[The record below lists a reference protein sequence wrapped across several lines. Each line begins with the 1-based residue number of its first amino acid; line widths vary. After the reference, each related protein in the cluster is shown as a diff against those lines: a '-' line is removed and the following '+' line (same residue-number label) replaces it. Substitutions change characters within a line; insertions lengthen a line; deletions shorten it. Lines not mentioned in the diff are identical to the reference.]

1 MSDTR
6 HSLPAVPPPST
17 PPPPDTTAS
26 AAAAAALTGAGAA
39 APGAAA
45 ASGTA
50 APGVTAPGV
59 TVPGVTASGTVAS
72 AVTAPA
78 GTAPGTA
85 VLEPAGPTPEP
96 GEPGGSG
103 GRGGLGK
110 PEEHREPGEPREP
123 GGRAALSS
131 GRFLA
136 RAAFLTAALTA
147 AGSLLGLLRDQT
159 IAHLYGAGPDTDAF
173 LVAWTVPEVAA
184 TLLIED
190 AMALI
195 LVPAF
200 SLALARRAAR
210 SPQDR
215 ARDLAQDLDLDP
227 VRQLTRATL
236 PRLFLALS
244 ACAALLIAL
253 APWAVA
259 VLAPGLPEP
268 RLAVDCTR
276 LTATSIFTYGVAGYC
291 SAALRAHGSFVAP
304 AAIYVASNVGI
315 ISTMLLAGA
324 EAGVLA
330 AGAGVAVG
338 GVMMVL
344 IQLPTLW
351 NRLTERRPVSGLE
364 PAPASATPTPTPAPV
379 PVPATETASVSAS
392 ASASASAPAP
402 APASVTETTPTP
414 AATSLAS
421 PVALGLLVPVVAFA
435 LSRQSQV
442 LVERFLA
449 APLPAGA
456 ISHLNYA
463 QKVAQIPM
471 TLSLMLCTVTFP
483 VVARAMAAGETDRA
497 RRRVERDLALAG
509 IIVLIGAAT
518 VISCAPQIIEVLFQ
532 RGEFHPADTAATAA
546 VMRVYALGLLGHTL
560 VGALVRCYFSAA
572 RPLWFPAL
580 AMTAGLALTGGA
592 GALLVGVWGVRGIAA
607 ANALGI
613 TLTAVLMLGA
623 LHRHSVPVRTR
634 HMTGGLVKLSAAA
647 AAATGSGWLCAALL
661 PSPVLATLSA
671 GLVVTAVFLV
681 IAYALKAPETD
692 SILRS
697 LARPFSRKLA
707 DAR

>member
-1 MSDTR
+1 MSDTT
-6 HSLPAVPPPST
+6 HSLPAVPPPSV
-17 PPPPDTTAS
+17 PPAAEAGPDVPAP
-26 AAAAAALTGAGAA
+26 GPAGAA
-39 APGAAA
+39 PVPDGPD
-45 ASGTA
+45 TA
-50 APGVTAPGV
+50 TAGPDTAVTG
-59 TVPGVTASGTVAS
+59 S
-72 AVTAPA
+72 AVTVTADAA
-78 GTAPGTA
+78 GD
-85 VLEPAGPTPEP
+85 
-96 GEPGGSG
+96 G
-103 GRGGLGK
+103 GRGS
-110 PEEHREPGEPREP
+110 
-123 GGRAALSS
+123 AS

-136 RAAFLTAALTA
+136 RAAFVTAALTA
-147 AGSLLGLLRDQT
+147 AGAFLGLLRDQT
-159 IAHLYGAGPDTDAF
+159 IAHLYGAGTDTDAF

-215 ARDLAQDLDLDP
+215 TRDSAQDLDLDP

-236 PRLFLALS
+236 PRLFLVLS
-244 ACAALLIAL
+244 ACAALLVAL

-259 VLAPGLPEP
+259 VLAPGLPES

-324 EAGVLA
+324 ETGVRA

-338 GVMMVL
+338 GVFMVL
-344 IQLPTLW
+344 IQLPALW
-351 NRLTERRPVSGLE
+351 NRLTERRPTSGHE
-364 PAPASATPTPTPAPV
+364 PPSATGVPASVPATATPTPTP
-379 PVPATETASVSAS
+379 
-392 ASASASAPAP
+392 
-402 APASVTETTPTP
+402 TPTP
-414 AATSLAS
+414 ATATAAAATAAATTAITESAGPARLTS
-421 PVALGLLVPVVAFA
+421 PVALGLLVPVIAFA

-518 VISCAPQIIEVLFQ
+518 VVSCAPQIIEVLFQ
-532 RGEFHPADTAATAA
+532 RGEFHSEDTAATAA

-592 GALLVGVWGVRGIAA
+592 GALLVGVWGVLGIAA

-623 LHRHSVPVRTR
+623 LRRHSVPVRTR
-634 HMTGGLVKLSAAA
+634 HMTGGLAKLSAAA
-647 AAATGSGWLCAALL
+647 AAATGSGWLCAALV
-661 PSPVLATLSA
+661 PSPVLATLAA
-671 GLVVTAVFLV
+671 GLVVTVVFLV
-681 IAYALKAPETD
+681 AACALKAPETD
-692 SILRS
+692 SLLRS
-697 LARPFSRKLA
+697 LARPFTRKLT

>member
-1 MSDTR
+1 MNDTR

-17 PPPPDTTAS
+17 PPPPGTTAP
-26 AAAAAALTGAGAA
+26 AAAAAALTGPGAA
-39 APGAAA
+39 APAAA
-45 ASGTA
+45 ALAAA
-50 APGVTAPGV
+50 APG
-59 TVPGVTASGTVAS
+59 TVAPGVTASGTIAPG
-72 AVTAPA
+72 VTAPA
-78 GTAPGTA
+78 GAAPGTA
-85 VLEPAGPTPEP
+85 VLEPVGTAAEP
-96 GEPGGSG
+96 GEPGESGKSG
-103 GRGGLGK
+103 GRG
-110 PEEHREPGEPREP
+110 ESRES
-123 GGRAALSS
+123 GGRGESGESGGRGALSS

-200 SLALARRAAR
+200 SLALARRAAQ

-244 ACAALLIAL
+244 AFAALLIAL

-338 GVMMVL
+338 GVLMVL

-351 NRLTERRPVSGLE
+351 NRLTERRPVSGHE
-364 PAPASATPTPTPAPV
+364 PAPVSATPV
-379 PVPATETASVSAS
+379 PVPASVPATATGSAS
-392 ASASASAPAP
+392 AS
-402 APASVTETTPTP
+402 ASVTETTPTP
-414 AATSLAS
+414 EPAATPLAS
-421 PVALGLLVPVVAFA
+421 PVALGLLVPVIAFA

-532 RGEFHPADTAATAA
+532 RGEFQPADTAATAA

-613 TLTAVLMLGA
+613 TLTAVLMQGA
-623 LHRHSVPVRTR
+623 LRRHSVPVRTR